1 MREPKQYKTKKLAA
15 MLIMLAVPFFVVLGM
30 RIAYIK
36 GDFEKAKQRPRAT
49 IEETHKQFAKL
60 VIVKQT
66 PASPTLLHGVAD
78 AGMPLLALISV
89 VKPQPAEQH
98 PVALPDL
105 RRIPPRASPLP
116 FPAPLSRTA

>member
-49 IEETHKQFAKL
+49 IEETHKHFTKL
-60 VIVKQT
+60 VIVKQAAT
-66 PASPTLLHGVAD
+66 SPALPTSIQSTETFS
-78 AGMPLLALISV
+78 LALV
-89 VKPQPAEQH
+89 YANKPQHSEHH
-98 PVALPDL
+98 PMASHDL
-105 RRIPPRASPLP
+105 RRIPPRASPLLT
-116 FPAPLSRTA
+116 FAPRCLTA